1 MMRRALSLL
10 SLLAVV
16 GAASPAGAWCRTTT
30 SRLRSSVPGECA
42 MTGIPLSWKNRCTGY
57 SLYRQGVPASI
68 PWADLVTLMQTSA
81 AAWAAAT
88 CDENGRERQYYEV
101 RELAPTLNGTGYTST
116 GQNSNTISFRS
127 RWGEDAI
134 HRQGTIAITIV
145 TFDSQTGE
153 IYDGDI
159 ELNTFHETNNPSG
172 FQFSITRIT
181 EMGSADLQ
189 TILTHELGHF
199 HGLAHSANDRAVMW
213 PEAGLGETRRDLTY
227 DDTAGVCAIY
237 PASQT
242 PVGVRCNP
250 IPYGGLATQ
259 VGGTK
264 VTGASCAARPAKGSA
279 RWGAAGVLAGACAV
293 ALKKRRGRARRT
305 APEAA

>member
-1 MMRRALSLL
+1 MNLRLSLVAALSVLGV
-10 SLLAVV
+10 AQ
-16 GAASPAGAWCRTTT
+16 PAGAWCRTTT

-42 MTGIPLSWKNRCTGY
+42 MTGIPLAWRNRCTGY
-57 SLYRQGVPASI
+57 SLYRAGVPAEI
-68 PWADLVTLMQTSA
+68 PWDELVTIAQGSA

-88 CDENGRERQYYEV
+88 CDDNGRERQYYEV
-101 RELAPTLNGTGYTST
+101 RELAPTLNPTGYTST
-116 GQNSNTISFRS
+116 GANSNTISFRS
-127 RWGEDAI
+127 RWGDDAI

-145 TFDSQTGE
+145 TFDSLTGE

-159 ELNTFHETNNPSG
+159 ELNTFHDVNNPGG
-172 FQFSITRIT
+172 FQFSISRIT
-181 EMGSADLQ
+181 DMGAADLQ

-213 PEAGLGETRRDLTY
+213 PEAGLGETRRDLTF

-250 IPYGGLATQ
+250 LPYGGLATYPN
-259 VGGTK
+259 GTK
-264 VTGASCAARPAKGSA
+264 VTGGSCAAGPSGGSL
-279 RWGAAGVLAGACAV
+279 RAGVGVALVAACAI
-293 ALKKRRGRARRT
+293 ALKKRRGRRRRT
-305 APEAA
+305 TPGSP

>member
-1 MMRRALSLL
+1 MMRRALPLL
-10 SLLAVV
+10 ALLAVV
-16 GAASPAGAWCRTTT
+16 GASSPAGAWCRTTT

-42 MTGIPLSWKNRCTGY
+42 MTGIPLSWRNRCTGY
-57 SLYRQGVPASI
+57 SLYRLGVPEEV
-68 PWADLVTLMQTSA
+68 PWDDLVSIMQTSA

-88 CDENGRERQYYEV
+88 CDEHGRERQFYEV
-101 RELAPTLNGTGYTST
+101 RELSPTLNPTGYIST

-145 TFDSQTGE
+145 TFDSLTGE

-159 ELNTFHETNNPSG
+159 ELNTFHETNNTGG
-172 FQFSITRIT
+172 FQFSIARLT

-250 IPYGGLATQ
+250 VPYGGLATLP
-259 VGGTK
+259 GGTK
-264 VTGASCAARPAKGSA
+264 VTGGSCSVGPVGARA
-279 RWGAAGVLAGACAV
+279 RGAAAAALAGLCAV
-293 ALKKRRGRARRT
+293 ALKKRRGSRRRT
-305 APEAA
+305 APETA